1 MRGRE
6 FNHDAD
12 LQVSVNLPSTRRA
25 LKQIQADYLREAECV
40 SFGDAH
46 AAAQTSLGLYGW
58 SSCRSQAGQLTGI
71 YLPFTLMAPDL
82 VT

>member
-40 SFGDAH
+40 SLGDAH
-46 AAAQTSLGLYGW
+46 AAAQTSLGLYER
-58 SSCRSQAGQLTGI
+58 SSCRPQAGQLKGI
-71 YLPFTLMAPDL
+71 YLPFALITPDP

>member
-6 FNHDAD
+6 FNHDAGP
-12 LQVSVNLPSTRRA
+12 QVSVALASTRRA

-40 SFGDAH
+40 SLGDAH
-46 AAAQTSLGLYGW
+46 AAAQTSLGPYGRL
-58 SSCRSQAGQLTGI
+58 SCRSQAGQLKGI